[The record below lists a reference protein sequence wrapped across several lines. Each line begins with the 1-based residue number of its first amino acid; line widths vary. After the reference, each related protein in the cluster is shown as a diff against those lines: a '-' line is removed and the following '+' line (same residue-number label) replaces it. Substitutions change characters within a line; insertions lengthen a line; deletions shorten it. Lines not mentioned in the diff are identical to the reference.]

1 MIALGL
7 AFFAAGALAFLAG
20 YWRGRRAGHLHG
32 FSVGFTRGVIV
43 TAHTF
48 AGGHG
53 ELVEVGVEYGPDGA
67 EAKPN

>member
-1 MIALGL
+1 MIWLGL
-7 AFFAAGALAFLAG
+7 AFFAAGLLSFLAG
-20 YWRGRRAGHLHG
+20 YWRGRRAGQLRG

-53 ELVEVGVEYGPDGA
+53 EFVEVGVEHGPDVA